1 MGNPIAPTTELHLG
15 TVTANC
21 GIPARLDGTNGMRSK
36 LSVST
41 VAGCACDAGWLD
53 GPADDP
59 RHRLVL
65 TGLSG
70 PLYREY
76 VGPGFQLV

>member
-21 GIPARLDGTNGMRSK
+21 GIPARLDGTKGMRSK

-41 VAGCACDAGWLD
+41 VAGLSTHKSTRGDQT
-53 GPADDP
+53 PA
-59 RHRLVL
+59 V
-65 TGLSG
+65 
-70 PLYREY
+70 
-76 VGPGFQLV
+76 

>member
-21 GIPARLDGTNGMRSK
+21 GIPARLDGTKGMRSK

-41 VAGCACDAGWLD
+41 VAGCACDAGSI
-53 GPADDP
+53 
-59 RHRLVL
+59 RLGASAPSLASWGTGGTLRGKNTEKVL
-65 TGLSG
+65 
-70 PLYREY
+70 
-76 VGPGFQLV
+76 